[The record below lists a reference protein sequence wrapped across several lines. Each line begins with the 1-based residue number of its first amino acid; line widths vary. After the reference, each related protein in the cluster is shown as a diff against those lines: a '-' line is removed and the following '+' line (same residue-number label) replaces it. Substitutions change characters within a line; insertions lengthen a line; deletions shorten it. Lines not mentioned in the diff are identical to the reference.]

1 MKATIFLMQ
10 IKPDLETIQTCI
22 LHDVMEDCDVS
33 EKEIEKEFGTEVA
46 ELCE

>member
-1 MKATIFLMQ
+1 
-10 IKPDLETIQTCI
+10 
-22 LHDVMEDCDVS
+22 MEDCDVS